1 METLKSQL
9 LLHGNLGGD
18 PRITTTQNGGKVANF
33 SIACNSNYHYVNGK
47 VRKDTVWHDAFA
59 FGQAAEFIENYG
71 RRGVGIVVQG
81 TLVDRTYTN
90 KKGEPKQMKMLQV
103 NFVKGL

>member
-18 PRITTTQNGGKVANF
+18 PRITTSQNGSKIATF
-33 SIACNSNYHYVNGK
+33 SIASNKNYHYLNGK
-47 VRKDTVWHDAFA
+47 VQKETEWHDAFA

-71 RRGVGIVVQG
+71 RRGVGVVVQG
-81 TLVDRTYTN
+81 ILVDRTYTN
-90 KKGEPKQMKMLQV
+90 KKGEPIKMKMLQV